1 MKPTV
6 YLETT
11 IPSYL
16 TAELSR
22 DLLTAGHQSVT
33 REWWAAR
40 RVHFALYVSEIV
52 IQEARGGDQ
61 RMARKRLEVLSD
73 IPVLGLTQASRDLA
87 KELVARGALPR
98 KAAVDALH
106 IAIASSSGMEF
117 LLTWNCAHIANA
129 ALRPRIDAI
138 CRARGLEPPVIC
150 TPEELME

>member
-1 MKPTV
+1 MKLTV

-33 REWWAAR
+33 REWWDAR
-40 RVHFALYVSEIV
+40 RSHFELYVSEIV

-61 RMARKRLEVLSD
+61 RMARKRLEVMAG
-73 IPVLGLTQASRDLA
+73 IPALGLTQASRDLA

-106 IAIASSSGMEF
+106 IAIASVSGMEF

-129 ALRPRIDAI
+129 ALRPRIDAM
-138 CRARGLEPPVIC
+138 CRAHGLEPPVIC